1 MLKKMQQTDNYHKN
15 RNFNNYKKNLIWKIK
30 INNISM
36 INNIMKKIILFKIL
50 IQQKIAILVHIHTME
65 FMNKCS
71 KTE

>member
-1 MLKKMQQTDNYHKN
+1 
-15 RNFNNYKKNLIWKIK
+15 
-30 INNISM
+30 M